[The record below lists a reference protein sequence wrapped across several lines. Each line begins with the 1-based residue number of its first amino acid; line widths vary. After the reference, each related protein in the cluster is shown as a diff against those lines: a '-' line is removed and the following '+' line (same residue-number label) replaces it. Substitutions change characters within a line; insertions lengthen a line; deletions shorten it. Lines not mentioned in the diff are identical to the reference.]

1 MKGDE
6 INFNE
11 NKSFP
16 DDECLVPRHPSQ
28 STGNDD
34 YLPYV
39 PAFDPLS
46 TNNIIILDTVNP
58 KTHNIDSSDEPLD
71 FLIAD
76 DRHIYNELDN
86 LDPTENHNDN
96 SET

>member
-1 MKGDE
+1 MGDE

-16 DDECLVPRHPSQ
+16 DDEFLVLRINPSK
-28 STGNDD
+28 STRNDD

-46 TNNIIILDTVNP
+46 TNNITIPSIITP
-58 KTHNIDSSDEPLD
+58 ITHNINPIDDSPDLSVAYDHPV
-71 FLIAD
+71 
-76 DRHIYNELDN
+76 HNELDDFEPDI
-86 LDPTENHNDN
+86 LE
-96 SET
+96 S